1 MSCAIV
7 FLSGLT
13 AHANIF
19 HNSSEGR
26 LLLLTHYNLGSY
38 TRHEEEKN
46 NPDLLT
52 SVWLGSYSLFV
63 KVTTFLE
70 PRWLFGCP
78 IRKERKHPPSCHV
91 KLYFSRR
98 QIFSDFFF
106 LRKNSLLCRSCTDA
120 RKLHAVRSSL
130 QLKNRSCG
138 HQDSRCRV
146 TVDEALGYR
155 DVFNHFPP
163 SGAGKRLY
171 GSQIH
176 TLFCPGLKCGEK
188 EWPNPCTCAIL

>member
-1 MSCAIV
+1 MPIFFITPQRGGCYFSPITILV
-7 FLSGLT
+7 HTQGTKKKKQPWPLNFGMTGLVLSLCE
-13 AHANIF
+13 
-19 HNSSEGR
+19 S
-26 LLLLTHYNLGSY
+26 YNLFRTTMTFWLPY
-38 TRHEEEKN
+38 TK
-46 NPDLLT
+46 
-52 SVWLGSYSLFV
+52 
-63 KVTTFLE
+63 
-70 PRWLFGCP
+70 
-78 IRKERKHPPSCHV
+78 RKEASSQLPCEVVLLK
-91 KLYFSRR
+91 KTNF
-98 QIFSDFFF
+98 QWIFF
-106 LRKNSLLCRSCTDA
+106 LRKNSLLCRSCTNA